1 MYLARYYVEK
11 EKWIPAINRFKIVVE
26 NYNNSREEEFKREAS
41 LSKEKQKKMESQKS
55 PPFEEYLAE
64 FLNKVS

>member
-1 MYLARYYVEK
+1 M
-11 EKWIPAINRFKIVVE
+11 INFCYFFFE

-41 LSKEKQKKMESQKS
+41 LSKVQQTEMESQKS
-55 PPFEEYLAE
+55 PPFEEYLTE

>member
-1 MYLARYYVEK
+1 MTEPSKEDIHSQMEPVIVALEK
-11 EKWIPAINRFKIVVE
+11 KGIQF
-26 NYNNSREEEFKREAS
+26 NSREEEFKREAS
-41 LSKEKQKKMESQKS
+41 LSKEQQKKMESQKS